1 MKRFDDLA
9 IIAMRGC
16 EKIAS
21 EINNYLREWHPEE
34 EEDYLLP
41 TNCPRFGTGEGKGV
55 IRQTARG
62 RDIFILADVFNHGIT
77 YEMYGQTNRM
87 SPDDHFQDI
96 KRTVG
101 ALGGKARRISVIMPM
116 LYEGRQHK
124 RSGRES
130 LDCAIALRE
139 LENMRV
145 SNIITF
151 DAHDPR
157 VQNAIPLSD
166 FDNLQPTYQFLKALV
181 KNYPEI
187 EFNKEKLLI
196 VSPDEGGMGRCM
208 YYSSVLGLDLG
219 MFYKRRDY
227 SVIIDG
233 KNPIVEHRWLGS
245 DVAGKDIIVI
255 DDMISSGESMIDVA
269 SKLKAMGANNIFVF
283 TTFGLFVNGFK
294 AFDDAYKAG
303 IFTRIFTTNLTYR
316 PDELFE
322 REWYCEVNMAK
333 YLAYIIDAINE
344 DISLSAMF
352 DPYKRIKQLIA
363 AHGGQGGSAAK

>member
-1 MKRFDDLA
+1 MKQAHDLA

-16 EKIAS
+16 EKIAG
-21 EINNYLREWHPEE
+21 EIEYYLREWRPNEGHH
-34 EEDYLLP
+34 YRLP
-41 TNCPRFGTGEGKGV
+41 TSCPRFGTGEGKGV
-55 IRQTARG
+55 VEQTARG
-62 RDIFILADVFNHGIT
+62 RDVFIVTDMFNYGIT
-77 YEMYGQTNRM
+77 YQMYGVPNRM
-87 SPDDHFQDI
+87 SPDDHFQDL

-101 ALGGKARRISVIMPM
+101 ALGGKAKRITVIMPM

-130 LDCAIALRE
+130 LDCAIALQE

-181 KNYPEI
+181 RNYPDI
-187 EFNKEKLLI
+187 RFDKEKLLI

-227 SVIIDG
+227 SVVIDG
-233 KNPIVEHRWLGS
+233 KNPIVSHRWLGS
-245 DVAGKDIIVI
+245 DVEGKDVIIV
-255 DDMISSGESMIDVA
+255 DDMIATGESMIDVA
-269 SKLKAMGANNIFVF
+269 CKLKSMGARQIFIF
-283 TTFGLFVNGFK
+283 ATFGLFVAGPEK
-294 AFDDAYKAG
+294 FDEAYKSG

-316 PDELFE
+316 PEE
-322 REWYCEVNMAK
+322 ITSREWYCEVNMAK

-344 DISLSAMF
+344 ECSLSEMF
-352 DPYKRIKQLIA
+352 DPYKKIKQLLA
-363 AHGGQGGSAAK
+363 VHRGRA